1 MNRLMPAL
9 AAAIALSAPSVHAAE
24 HDGWEHTLLIYLLG
38 PNIDGTTGIGP
49 VSVEVDAGI
58 SDVFSN
64 LEYGALASYGA
75 EKGDWGVIL
84 EMVYM
89 ALGAD
94 GERPGGIISA
104 DVDFDQ
110 LMLNGYAA
118 RRVGEHT
125 QFLFGARFVDIS
137 GDVSVTGPLQTRRG
151 ELEENWTVPVVG
163 LRWAGPLSEKW
174 SYGLLVDAGF
184 TNLDDNS
191 TWQISGALHYAVS
204 EAWDLTFGY
213 RYLDFDHV
221 EGSGADRFEFNLAQH
236 GPALGAR
243 WKF

>member
-1 MNRLMPAL
+1 MNRLTSALTAAL
-9 AAAIALSAPSVHAAE
+9 ALSVPSLHADE
-24 HDGWEHTLLIYLLG
+24 HDGWDHTLLIYLLG
-38 PNIDGTTGIGP
+38 PNINGTTGIGP
-49 VSVEVDAGI
+49 LSVEVDASI

-64 LEYGALASYGA
+64 LDYGALASYAG
-75 EKGDWGVIL
+75 EKGDWGVIF

-94 GERPGGIISA
+94 GEGRAGIVGSE
-104 DVDFDQ
+104 VDFDQ

-118 RRVGEHT
+118 RRVGEQT

-151 ELEENWTVPVVG
+151 ELEENWIVPVVG

-184 TNLDDNS
+184 TNLDDNR

-204 EAWDLTFGY
+204 DAWDLTFGY

-236 GPALGAR
+236 GPAVGAR
-243 WKF
+243 WQF